1 MKYPSNNSW
10 RKMGENMKESNKK
23 SINPFLWFVFAIVIP
38 LLIVS
43 SLTILILSIAGVN
56 VTGWAKDT
64 ANKVPILSTF
74 VKTEEEETVEEIKQL
89 MNEKIHEKE
98 LEIARLQSLNE
109 ENEAII
115 SRLNQDI
122 LKLKN
127 EIKSNEQLSMEEQE
141 KDEIKE
147 NEIKQIAASYENMKS
162 KQAAS
167 VLEKVG
173 DDIALE
179 ILKQLPDDTRG
190 KILEAMDPEKAA
202 DLTKLFMN

>member
-1 MKYPSNNSW
+1 MKFPSNNSW

>member
-1 MKYPSNNSW
+1 MKYPSNNIW

-23 SINPFLWFVFAIVIP
+23 SINPFLWFVFAIVLP
-38 LLIVS
+38 LIIVS
-43 SLTILILSIAGVN
+43 SLTILIFSMAGVN

-74 VKTEEEETVEEIKQL
+74 VTTEEEETIEEIKQL

-98 LEIARLQSLNE
+98 LEIARLQSINE

-127 EIKSNEQLSMEEQE
+127 EINSNEQLSMEEQE

-179 ILKQLPDDTRG
+179 ILKQLSDDTRG